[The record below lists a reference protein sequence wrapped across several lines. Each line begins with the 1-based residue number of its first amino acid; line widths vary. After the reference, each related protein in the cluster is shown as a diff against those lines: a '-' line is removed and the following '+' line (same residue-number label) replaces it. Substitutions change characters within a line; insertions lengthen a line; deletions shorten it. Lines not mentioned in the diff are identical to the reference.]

1 MSIFNEI
8 SSFKALLASGLAQKK
23 DLTKIKQLLKSDI
36 SGLPNYIKQYLNDIE
51 KISKF
56 TKKNNKNITILDH
69 GCGSGTVVIILL
81 ALGYESI
88 CGLDVREEKCFK
100 YNKSLRKILNI
111 NRDIFITYD
120 NGKIPL
126 PDDSVNY
133 IYSNQVL
140 EHVAPDLI
148 DEFLFE
154 ENRIKNP
161 ISIIRHSFPVRN
173 CFFETH
179 TNTAVLHWFLP
190 RKIFNK
196 LFNKQKQVWLE
207 NNLFL
212 NWSKFYEKNLINV

>member
-161 ISIIRHSFPVRN
+161 ISIIRLSFPVRN

-179 TNTAVLHWFLP
+179 TNTDVLHWFLP

-212 NWSKFYEKNLINV
+212 NWSKYYEKNLINV